1 MTPYKLVFAT
11 SVLGDFDRIA
21 EHLFRSYVNFGDM
34 PWRAFDRTETR
45 ISEIRGFIRK
55 LESTPHQGT
64 TRDDLMVGLRI
75 LPDRRNA
82 AIAFKVNDQKRIVKV
97 LRVFFG
103 GEDYEAVIRCMEGD
117 A

>member
-11 SVLGDFDRIA
+11 SALGDFDRIV

-45 ISEIRGFIRK
+45 ISEIRNFIRK
-55 LESTPHQGT
+55 LEITPHQGT
-64 TRDDLMVGLRI
+64 ARDDLMAGLRV
-75 LPDRRNA
+75 LPDRRGA

-103 GEDYEAVIRCMEGD
+103 GEDYEAVMRGMESD
-117 A
+117 S